1 MNISS
6 IERTKTKGKF
16 IERKQLKNRDFFLK
30 KNLILL
36 LNEC

>member
-16 IERKQLKNRDFFLK
+16 IERKQLKNRDFLK
-30 KNLILL
+30 KKI
-36 LNEC
+36 